1 MFSLYACNRY
11 RKLRLASED
20 GVLSGRALRFLAVH
34 SQACGEC
41 LHYDVEIS
49 DMKAALRSA
58 ALEHEGG
65 PEFGAATLR
74 VVLADRQQRRTPTL
88 KPIIVGAATA
98 VIAVGAILQLLS
110 ASLNATVSPTGEAQ
124 RPLRQDMPLEV
135 DTPGT
140 FNLFDTP
147 SRLVRDPKPFDA

>member
-1 MFSLYACNRY
+1 MFSRYACKRY
-11 RKLRLASED
+11 RRLRLDSED
-20 GVLSGRALRFLAVH
+20 GVLSSRALRFLAVH

-41 LHYDVEIS
+41 LFYDVEIS
-49 DMKAALRSA
+49 DMSAAIRSA

-74 VVLADRQQRRTPTL
+74 VVLADRQKRRTPTL
-88 KPIIVGAATA
+88 KPIFAGAATA

-110 ASLNATVSPTGEAQ
+110 ASLNTTASPIGEAQ
-124 RPLRQDMPLEV
+124 RPLRQDIPLEI
-135 DTPGT
+135 DMPGT

-147 SRLVRDPKPFDA
+147 SRMVRDPKPFDA